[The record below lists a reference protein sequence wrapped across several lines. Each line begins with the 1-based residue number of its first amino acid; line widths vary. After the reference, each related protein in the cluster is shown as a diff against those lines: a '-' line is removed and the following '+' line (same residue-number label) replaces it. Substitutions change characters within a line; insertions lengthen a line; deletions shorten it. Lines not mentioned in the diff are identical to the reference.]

1 MIAFYIAEL
10 HKESHFKLM
19 SMLAHALNSKIDTF
33 LRTPNTNKYFLALVL
48 TREKPSLSF
57 KASNSSVEQDAL
69 FE

>member
-1 MIAFYIAEL
+1 
-10 HKESHFKLM
+10 M